1 MGFHSE
7 DKSIDKDS
15 LLKSPRNP
23 IGFLGL
29 LLLFFK
35 LIILFVEQDSIKSKT
50 GIDNTIINKY
60 YSSMRHFLFFFLFAT
75 TTLIGTLAN
84 AQTKILFDN
93 TKAETAGSADWVVD
107 ADASKG
113 SAQRVPTPLQS
124 TITPSTPETYW
135 TGALSNWGIDCVNK
149 GYIVESLPSNGK
161 ITYGDKTNVQDLSNY
176 KVYIICE
183 PNILFT
189 ATEKTAMLNFVKNGG
204 GLFMISDHAGA
215 DRNSD
220 GKDATQIW
228 NDFSDNNGV
237 VKNPFGIN
245 FDTTNPNKKLYP
257 SDITEVS
264 TNVTKI
270 SNPITN
276 GSYGT
281 VTKFSYSD
289 GSTMVLDTVANNTV
303 KGVIFAN
310 ESKSIISGA
319 MVVYA
324 RYGKGKIVATG
335 DSSPPDDGT
344 GFTNSGLYKSY
355 SGDSKVGDNHRY
367 MFMNSTIWLATTDTT
382 LPVKFI
388 DVTGKNVNNFAV
400 IDWHVSAINFNDDYT
415 IEQSTDGKN
424 FEVVGSVSINKTN
437 NNGIEHYQWQSKTEL
452 DATTYY
458 RIKAVENGTCNY
470 SSVVSISPFKKQQVT
485 IYPNPTSL
493 KQGGAFTIKGLN
505 AGNVISITDLKGQ
518 LVHQATAQS
527 SSVVIK
533 TNKLS
538 EGIYF
543 VSINDTSGNLT
554 STQKVVVTQ

>member
-35 LIILFVEQDSIKSKT
+35 LIILFVQQDSIKSKT
-50 GIDNTIINKY
+50 GIDNTIVKKY

-124 TITPSTPETYW
+124 TITSSTPETYW

-176 KVYIICE
+176 KVYIVCE

-270 SNPITN
+270 GNPITN

-310 ESKSIISGA
+310 ESKSTISGA

-382 LPVKFI
+382 LPVNFI

-400 IDWHVSAINFNDDYT
+400 IDWHVNAINFNDDYT

-452 DATTYY
+452 EATTYY
-458 RIKAVENGTCNY
+458 RIKAVENGTSNY
-470 SSVVSISPFKKQQVT
+470 SNVVSISPFKKQQVT

-493 KQGGAFTIKGLN
+493 KQGGEFTIKGLN

-533 TNKLS
+533 NNKLS

-543 VSINDTSGNLT
+543 VSIKDTSGNLT

>member
-1 MGFHSE
+1 VGFHSE

-35 LIILFVEQDSIKSKT
+35 LIILFVQQDSIKSKT
-50 GIDNTIINKY
+50 GIDNTIVKKY

-124 TITPSTPETYW
+124 TITSSTPETYW

-176 KVYIICE
+176 KVYIVCE

-270 SNPITN
+270 GNPITN

-310 ESKSIISGA
+310 ESKSTISGA

-382 LPVKFI
+382 LPVNFI

-400 IDWHVSAINFNDDYT
+400 IDWHVNAINFNDDYT

-452 DATTYY
+452 EATTYY
-458 RIKAVENGTCNY
+458 RIKAVENGTSNY
-470 SSVVSISPFKKQQVT
+470 SNVVSISPFKKQQVT

-493 KQGGAFTIKGLN
+493 KQGGEFTIKGLN

-533 TNKLS
+533 NNKLS

-543 VSINDTSGNLT
+543 VSIKDTSGNLT

>member
-1 MGFHSE
+1 
-7 DKSIDKDS
+7 
-15 LLKSPRNP
+15 
-23 IGFLGL
+23 
-29 LLLFFK
+29 
-35 LIILFVEQDSIKSKT
+35 
-50 GIDNTIINKY
+50 
-60 YSSMRHFLFFFLFAT
+60 MRHFLFFFLFAT

-124 TITPSTPETYW
+124 TITSSTPETYW

-176 KVYIICE
+176 KVYIVCE

-228 NDFSDNNGV
+228 NDFSNNNGA
-237 VKNPFGIN
+237 VKNPFGIS

-382 LPVKFI
+382 LPVNFI

-400 IDWHVSAINFNDDYT
+400 IDWHVNAINFNDDYT

-452 DATTYY
+452 EATTYY
-458 RIKAVENGTCNY
+458 RIKTVENGTSNY

-527 SSVVIK
+527 FSVVIK
-533 TNKLS
+533 NNKLS

-554 STQKVVVTQ
+554 SIQKVVVTQ